1 MIQSTL
7 GKTDLTWIEQTAA
20 QNQVYL
26 TCILDLVV
34 NQATSFKKK
43 KKHTQLEC
51 QMDYTVKFKVVL
63 WPFIIT
69 FTKEKKEMEI
79 TRKLLSKLSFLKLWN
94 KNTLNAIIVYT
105 KNSWFN
111 FQKKTISIYIHQTLS
126 HRPHNPHISQLVTM
140 FFWKDLINSN

>member
-7 GKTDLTWIEQTAA
+7 GKTDLTWIAQTAA

-79 TRKLLSKLSFLKLWN
+79 TRKLLSKLSFLKL
-94 KNTLNAIIVYT
+94 
-105 KNSWFN
+105 
-111 FQKKTISIYIHQTLS
+111 
-126 HRPHNPHISQLVTM
+126 
-140 FFWKDLINSN
+140 

>member
-43 KKHTQLEC
+43 KKKRTQLEC

-63 WPFIIT
+63 WPFVIT
-69 FTKEKKEMEI
+69 FIKEKKEMV
-79 TRKLLSKLSFLKLWN
+79 KLLSKLSFLKL
-94 KNTLNAIIVYT
+94 
-105 KNSWFN
+105 
-111 FQKKTISIYIHQTLS
+111 
-126 HRPHNPHISQLVTM
+126 
-140 FFWKDLINSN
+140 